1 MDVRGF
7 LLERLAARLAGE
19 DVDPDRPLEEYGL
32 SSRDAVAV
40 AGELSELLGR
50 DLSPTLVWASP
61 TVNQLVRALS
71 EPPLRERQV
80 RAADEPVAVVGVG
93 CRVPGAHGPEEFW
106 RLLMDGRDA
115 VGTVPA
121 SRWAPFDDGSASA
134 GEALART
141 TRHGGFLADVA
152 GFDAAFFG
160 IAPGEAAVMDPQ
172 HRLLLET
179 AWEALEHAGI
189 APRGLRGSRTG
200 TFVGISGNEYAYL
213 TTADPAKVDAWTA
226 TGAALSIAANRL
238 SYLLDLRGPSMA
250 VDTACSSSLVAT
262 HLAVRSLRAGESD
275 LAVAA
280 GVNLLLSPIITM
292 AFDQG
297 GGTSPTGRCRA
308 FDASADGM
316 VRAEGCGVVVLKR
329 LPDAL
334 RDGDRVLAVITGT
347 GVNQDGRS
355 NGLVAPNPQ
364 AQESLLR
371 QVHAGLPEPAY
382 IEAHGTG
389 TYLGDPIEAAAVAA
403 AFPGGPVLLGS
414 AKSNLGHLEAAAG
427 VTGLIK
433 TVLALHHGVIPPSI
447 HFTTPNPH
455 IPWERLSVVTE
466 PTPWPWPRAGVSS
479 FGFGGTNAHIALAAA
494 PPATVLAPDTAKHV
508 FTISDVGADRVKAHA
523 ELLADW
529 VVSQDRAWEDVAH
542 TLARR
547 AGRGRTAAAVVAATS
562 GELAEGLR
570 TARPFALPPVCAGP
584 VWVFSGYGG
593 QWRDMGRHLYETE
606 PAYRAALDDLAPLL
620 RAEAGIDLWITPEG
634 VAQAQPLIFAT
645 QIALAR
651 LWRAYGIRPA
661 AVIGHSMGEVAAAV
675 VAGGLSP
682 HDAVRVICR
691 RARLL
696 GTLGGGGAMAI
707 VEAAADEIPDTLHIA
722 VHTSPRQTVITGDP
736 GLVAEFAGKI
746 AASGRLAR
754 TLTAEGAGH
763 SPQVKPLLP
772 LIREELAGID
782 PGKPA
787 LPYYSTVLDDPREV
801 PVFEAAYWA
810 AGVRRPV
817 RLAQAVRA
825 AADDGFTVFTEIS
838 PHPLLASALHD
849 TLTGGGGAL
858 VTHSLRRED
867 DAEFYAQ
874 VATVAA
880 AVPPRTAGRIVDV
893 PHAPWRHE
901 RHWVAPHRR
910 AATPADGV
918 HRLLGAHVETSDGH
932 AWNTTLDDLSD
943 APWRLGPATWYR
955 HGRPV
960 LPVTVF
966 ARLAHA
972 AAREVHGA
980 VPVHDVVLHALL
992 PLPARV
998 TVTLSDG
1005 AVRVSAKDAAGIWK
1019 VYGTAALTPGQA
1031 AEGLERI
1038 RRVEA
1043 DGTLEGAEIRDAPPH
1058 EVPARLEDK
1067 LVERVW
1073 VESPPGEGDSGARSV
1088 FVVPRGLDPA
1098 GTRELILRIA
1108 REASPGERLTIV
1120 TRLAQAV
1127 LEGEKPDPGPASLRG
1142 LVRVLALERPEL
1154 RAVLVDVDD
1163 LAVLDREL
1171 ACDDAEDEVAWRDG
1185 TRYAARLRRMDL
1197 PPARPGRG
1205 DPVAGPGAYVVTG
1218 GFGRLGLA
1226 VARWLAGRGA
1236 TRIVL
1241 NGRSAPGDLAG
1252 LPAGAVVVVGDLAE
1266 HGTAERLAEAA
1277 TKGGLRLRGVVHAA
1291 GVLDDRLIADLD
1303 ADSLHRVWNG
1313 KVAGGLRLHEATR
1326 GADWWVAFSSAA
1338 ALLGS
1343 PGQGAYAAANAWL
1356 DALCQV
1362 RRAEGAV
1369 AVSVNWGTWAGASA
1383 LPAVEAL
1390 TLDEGIEALEA
1401 LLLRGCS
1408 AGVVKLDTGAAVAAF
1423 PEVGRMPYFSEVVEG
1438 EADAGGDVSARVRG
1452 RAAAVLGVDS
1462 GRLDDGSVLTELG
1475 LDSLAATRLRGLIE
1489 YDFGVVVPV
1498 APLLNGGTLGELVA
1512 AVTGV
1517 PGRVIG
1523 PRDAAER
1530 QVVRVLAE
1538 LMGYEPSVTDTV
1550 PPEVVPVALDVLGR
1564 EVGSRV
1570 VTVGTPE
1577 ARICDLADAI
1587 RAVDSVEAERALLR
1601 PLNHHARTHP
1611 ATSEPTMT
1619 RAPAQRLAPTGQE
1632 EARGNAGWEEAAG
1645 GCAGQVGPEGEAVG
1659 ARGGWA
1665 GVGLGGVGV
1674 RGALFLGHPAGG
1686 TTGVYTLLASR
1697 LALPVFGLER
1707 IDDPELGIPER
1718 AARYAEQIRRTGP
1731 GPYRLGGWSFGGIL
1745 AFETGRLLGADC
1757 EVVVMIDSGLPE
1769 VVPEEDRRLLHARR
1783 YADFAGYL
1791 GKTYGVRVRLERH
1804 ELAALDEQGQL
1815 DLAEARIAE
1824 SGVLSMLSP
1833 AILRHQIT
1841 SHEDTRAI
1849 ERYRP
1854 GVHTGRVVLYRSTE
1868 PTPWAVEDPRYL
1880 HHDDPARG
1888 FAPFSPALEIVEVP
1902 GSHHL
1907 NLLDPPH
1914 VEFVAA
1920 HLEDLL

>member
-19 DVDPDRPLEEYGL
+19 EVDPDRPLEEYGL

-71 EPPLRERQV
+71 EPPAISRRQHA
-80 RAADEPVAVVGVG
+80 RAEDEPIAVVGAG

-106 RLLMDGRDA
+106 RLLLDGRDA
-115 VGTVPA
+115 VGTVPG

-134 GEALART
+134 GDALART

-152 GFDAAFFG
+152 GFDAEFFG

-238 SYLLDLRGPSMA
+238 SYLLDLRGPSLA

-355 NGLVAPNPQ
+355 NGLVAPNPE

-403 AFPGGPVLLGS
+403 AFPGGRVLLGS

-466 PTPWPWPRAGVSS
+466 PTPWPRPRAGVSS
-479 FGFGGTNAHIALAAA
+479 FGFGGTNAHIALTAA
-494 PPATVLAPDTAKHV
+494 PPATVLAPGTAKHV
-508 FTISDVGADRVKAHA
+508 FTISDIGADRVRSHA
-523 ELLADW
+523 DLLAEW
-529 VVSQDRAWEDVAH
+529 VTGRDQALADVAH

-562 GELAEGLR
+562 AELAEGLR
-570 TARPFALPPVCAGP
+570 TARPFTLPPVCAGP

-593 QWRDMGRHLYETE
+593 QWRAMGRHLYETE

-620 RAEAGIDLWITPEG
+620 RAEAGIDLWTTPEG

-651 LWRAYGIRPA
+651 LWQAYGIRPA

-787 LPYYSTVLDDPREV
+787 LPYYSTVLDDPQEV

-825 AADDGFTVFTEIS
+825 AAEDGFTVFTEIS
-838 PHPLLASALHD
+838 PHPLLTSALHD
-849 TLTGGGGAL
+849 TLTDSGGAL

-880 AVPPRTAGRIVDV
+880 AVPPRTTGRIVDV

-901 RHWVAPHRR
+901 RHWVPPHRR

-918 HRLLGAHVETSDGH
+918 HRLLGAHVEAPDGH
-932 AWNTTLDDLSD
+932 AWSTALDDLSD
-943 APWRLGPATWYR
+943 APWRLGPATWHR

-960 LPVTVF
+960 LPVTVV

-980 VPVHDVVLHALL
+980 VPLHDVVLHALL

-998 TVTLSDG
+998 TVTLSG
-1005 AVRVSAKDAAGIWK
+1005 EVVRVSAKDAAGIWK
-1019 VYGTAALTPGQA
+1019 VYGTAALTPGPA
-1031 AEGLERI
+1031 ADGLERV
-1038 RRVEA
+1038 RRVCA
-1043 DGTLEGAEIRDAPPH
+1043 DGTLEGVELRDVPPH

-1073 VESPPGEGDSGARSV
+1073 VEAPPGEEGSGPRSV

-1120 TRLAQAV
+1120 TRRAQAV
-1127 LEGEKPDPGPASLRG
+1127 LDGEKPDPGPASLRG

-1163 LAVLDREL
+1163 LAVLDREW

-1185 TRYAARLRRMDL
+1185 TRYAARLRRVDL
-1197 PPARPGRG
+1197 PPARLGRG
-1205 DPVAGPGAYVVTG
+1205 DPVVGPGAYVVTG

-1241 NGRSAPGDLAG
+1241 NGRSAPGDLTG

-1266 HGTAERLAEAA
+1266 DGTAERLAEAA
-1277 TKGGLRLRGVVHAA
+1277 TEGGVRLRGVVHAA

-1313 KVAGGLRLHEATR
+1313 KVTGGLRLHEATR

-1362 RRAEGAV
+1362 RRAEGAA
-1369 AVSVNWGTWAGASA
+1369 AVSVDWGTWAGACASA

-1390 TLDEGIEALEA
+1390 TVDEGIEALEA
-1401 LLLRGCS
+1401 LVLRECS
-1408 AGVVKLDTGAAVAAF
+1408 AGVVKLDAGAAVAAF
-1423 PEVGRMPYFSEVVEG
+1423 PGVGRMPYFSEVVEG
-1438 EADAGGDVSARVRG
+1438 EAEAGGDVSARVRG
-1452 RAAAVLGVDS
+1452 RVAAVLGVDA

-1512 AVTGV
+1512 AVTGA
-1517 PGRVIG
+1517 PARVIG

-1530 QVVRVLAE
+1530 QVVRVLAG

-1570 VTVGTPE
+1570 VTAGTPE

-1587 RAVDSVEAERALLR
+1587 RAVDEVEAERGLLR
-1601 PLNHHARTHP
+1601 PLNRHARTHP
-1611 ATSEPTMT
+1611 E
-1619 RAPAQRLAPTGQE
+1619 L
-1632 EARGNAGWEEAAG
+1632 
-1645 GCAGQVGPEGEAVG
+1645 V
-1659 ARGGWA
+1659 
-1665 GVGLGGVGV
+1665 V

-1757 EVVVMIDSGLPE
+1757 EIVVMIDSGLPE
-1769 VVPEEDRRLLHARR
+1769 VVPEEDRRLLHAGR

-1791 GKTYGVRVRLERH
+1791 GRTYGVRVRLERD
-1804 ELAALDEQGQL
+1804 ELASLDEQGQL

-1868 PTPWAVEDPRYL
+1868 PTPWAVEDARYL